1 MDSKIHMTFS
11 ESVYYCK
18 NLYELN
24 NVYAEMLNT
33 VINYKMAITTKSLNN
48 YALVIFNLIL
58 NSIV

>member
-1 MDSKIHMTFS
+1 MTFS

>member
-11 ESVYYCK
+11 ESVYYSK